1 MPIRAVPIFPSRRFR
16 PNALFE
22 TRVHKLDECLW
33 QPMRTL
39 FAVVF
44 VLGLLTEAF
53 AQGSILPEKP
63 EPFKLTEGSSFT
75 ASGTSTTRKTR
86 KISGDIAEAE
96 ALIRENL
103 AGNLPTGPELTRA
116 AAVGALR
123 SLDPHSNFFD
133 KREWQDLLD
142 QEDSAY
148 TGIGATIQSYETD
161 GVLSTYILDAIPGS
175 GAAVAGL
182 RYGDRIIAV
191 NGRSAVGLSTD
202 EVRDL
207 LRGPDRSTVSIKLE
221 RAANG
226 RTEVIVLKRAS
237 IRQPSIPDFYILEPG
252 IGYIDLSE
260 GFNFT
265 TSDEMDL
272 ALRRLKQQGM
282 TSLILDLRGNPGGI
296 VQQAVKVAEKFL
308 PAGTLI
314 LKQRGR
320 FASDSRDWYSKNA
333 APETMP
339 LVVLVN
345 QDTASASEIV
355 AGAFQDND
363 RAMIVGTRTFGKGLV
378 QSVIDLPFGTGA
390 TITAARYLTPSG
402 RSIQRDYTRIGL
414 YEYYKHVSPADA
426 IQSTFFEARTATG
439 RRVLGG
445 NGIEPDTV
453 VSESEMTRSEADLL
467 KPLFFYVRDTRTGS
481 GRQPNLS
488 GLMASVSVKVRSR
501 DASFLE
507 GRLKYEIAVAE
518 SGTTRAKR
526 VLNETDPQIHAGVK
540 ALSSAKDLYLAAQ
553 NIVQS
558 PIAKANV
565 NR

>member
-1 MPIRAVPIFPSRRFR
+1 
-16 PNALFE
+16 
-22 TRVHKLDECLW
+22 
-33 QPMRTL
+33 MRTL

-44 VLGLLTEAF
+44 VLGLLTGAF
-53 AQGSILPEKP
+53 GQGTILPEKP
-63 EPFKLTEGSSFT
+63 EPFKLTEGSSFS
-75 ASGTSTTRKTR
+75 ASGNSTSRKTR
-86 KISGDIAEAE
+86 KISSEIAEAE

-103 AGNLPTGPELTRA
+103 AGSLPDDPQMTRL

-148 TGIGATIQSYETD
+148 TGIGATIQSYEKD
-161 GVLSTYILDAIPGS
+161 GEISTYILDAIPGS
-175 GAAVAGL
+175 GAAAAGL
-182 RYGDRIIAV
+182 KYGDRIISI

-202 EVRDL
+202 EVRDM
-207 LRGPDRSTVSIKLE
+207 LRGPDRSTVTVKFE
-221 RAANG
+221 RAATG
-226 RTEVIVLKRAS
+226 RVEMIVLKRAS
-237 IRQPSIPDFYILEPG
+237 IRQPSIPDFYILKPG
-252 IGYIDLSE
+252 VGYIDLSE

-296 VQQAVKVAEKFL
+296 VEQAVKVAEKFL
-308 PAGTLI
+308 PTGTLI

-320 FASDSRDWYSKNA
+320 FSSDSRDWYSRNA

-414 YEYYKHVSPADA
+414 YEYYKHVSPADG

-453 VSESEMTRSEADLL
+453 VAESEITASQAGML
-467 KPLFFYVRDTRTGS
+467 KPLFFYVRERMS
-481 GRQPNLS
+481 GRILGQTMPVALES
-488 GLMASVSVKVRSR
+488 ASKNAGSDNAV
-501 DASFLE
+501 FLE
-507 GRLKYEIAVAE
+507 RRLKYELAVAAN
-518 SGTTRAKR
+518 GTVLAKR
-526 VLNETDPQIHAGVK
+526 VLNENDPQIAAGIK
-540 ALSSAKDLYLAAQ
+540 ALAGAKDLYSAAQ
-553 NIVQS
+553 ALTENSV
-558 PIAKANV
+558 AKANASK
-565 NR
+565 

>member
-1 MPIRAVPIFPSRRFR
+1 
-16 PNALFE
+16 
-22 TRVHKLDECLW
+22 
-33 QPMRTL
+33 MRTL

-75 ASGTSTTRKTR
+75 ASGNSTSRKTR
-86 KISGDIAEAE
+86 KISNEIAEAE
-96 ALIRENL
+96 ALIRANL
-103 AGNLPTGPELTRA
+103 AGTLPTGPDMTRSA
-116 AAVGALR
+116 ATGALR

-148 TGIGATIQSYETD
+148 TGIGSTIQSYETD

-175 GAAVAGL
+175 GAAAAGL

-191 NGRSAVGLSTD
+191 NGRNAVGLGTD
-202 EVRDL
+202 AVRDL
-207 LRGPDRSTVSIKLE
+207 LRGPDRSTVTVKLE
-221 RAANG
+221 RAATG

-237 IRQPSIPDFYILEPG
+237 IRQPSIPDFYILKPG

-308 PAGTLI
+308 PSGTLI

-333 APETMP
+333 DPETVP

-363 RAMIVGTRTFGKGLV
+363 RALIVGTRTFGKGLV

-453 VSESEMTRSEADLL
+453 IPEPEMTRSQADLL
-467 KPLFFYVRDTRTGS
+467 KPLFFYIRETKAAS
-481 GRQPNLS
+481 GRQPNAS
-488 GLMASVSVKVRSR
+488 GLLSKVSFKVSKT
-501 DASFLE
+501 DNTFLE
-507 GRLKYEIAVAE
+507 TRLKYEIAVAE
-518 SGTTRAKR
+518 SGTIRAKR
-526 VLNETDPQIHAGVK
+526 VLNETDPQIDAGVK
-540 ALSSAKDLYLAAQ
+540 ALDGAKDLYLAAQ
-553 NIVQS
+553 NLGQS
-558 PIAKANV
+558 PVAKANV

>member
-1 MPIRAVPIFPSRRFR
+1 
-16 PNALFE
+16 
-22 TRVHKLDECLW
+22 
-33 QPMRTL
+33 MRTL
-39 FAVVF
+39 SAVVF
-44 VLGLLTEAF
+44 VLGLFTGAF
-53 AQGSILPEKP
+53 AQASLLPEKP
-63 EPFKLTEGSSFT
+63 EPFKLAEGSSFT

-86 KISGDIAEAE
+86 KISSEIAEAE
-96 ALIRENL
+96 TIIRENL
-103 AGNLPTGPELTRA
+103 AGTLPTAPEMTRS

-133 KREWQDLLD
+133 QREWQDLLD

-148 TGIGATIQSYETD
+148 TGIGATIQSYDTD

-175 GAAVAGL
+175 GAAAAGL

-191 NGRSAVGLSTD
+191 NGRSAAGLNTD
-202 EVRDL
+202 EVRDM
-207 LRGPDRSTVSIKLE
+207 LRGPDRSTVTVKLE
-221 RAANG
+221 RAATG
-226 RTEVIVLKRAS
+226 RSEVIVLKRAS
-237 IRQPSIPDFYILEPG
+237 IRQPSIPDFYILKPG

-282 TSLILDLRGNPGGI
+282 TSLVLDLRGNPGGI

-414 YEYYKHVSPADA
+414 YEYYKHVSPAEG

-453 VSESEMTRSEADLL
+453 VAEPELTRVQAELL
-467 KPLFFYVRDTRTGS
+467 KPLFFYVRNTKASS
-481 GRQPNLS
+481 GRQPDIA
-488 GLMASVSVKVRSR
+488 GLLTKVSLRGHKADAS
-501 DASFLE
+501 SFLE
-507 GRLKYEIAVAE
+507 ARLKYEIAVAE

-526 VLNETDPQIHAGVK
+526 VLNETDPQIEAGVK
-540 ALSSAKDLYLAAQ
+540 ELKSAKDLYLAAQ
-553 NIVQS
+553 NLVQS
-558 PIAKANV
+558 QVAAANA

>member
-1 MPIRAVPIFPSRRFR
+1 MPILACPLV
-16 PNALFE
+16 
-22 TRVHKLDECLW
+22 LDECRW

-39 FAVVF
+39 LAVGF
-44 VLGLLTEAF
+44 VLGLLTAAF
-53 AQGSILPEKP
+53 GQISILPEKP
-63 EPFKLTEGSSFT
+63 EPFKLTEGSSFS
-75 ASGTSTTRKTR
+75 ASGNSTSRKTR
-86 KISGDIAEAE
+86 SISAEIYEAE
-96 ALIRENL
+96 ALIKANF
-103 AGNLPTGPELTRA
+103 AGSIPTDPQLTKG

-148 TGIGATIQSYETD
+148 TGIGATIQSYSKD

-175 GAAVAGL
+175 GAAASGL
-182 RYGDRIIAV
+182 KYGDRIISI

-202 EVRDL
+202 EVRDM
-207 LRGPDRSTVSIKLE
+207 LRGTDRSTVALKLE
-221 RAANG
+221 RAATG
-226 RTEVIVLKRAS
+226 RLDTIILKRAS
-237 IRQPSIPDFYILEPG
+237 IRQPSIPDFYILRPG

-272 ALRRLKQQGM
+272 ALRGLKRQGM

-320 FASDSRDWYSKNA
+320 FTSDSRDWYSKNTT
-333 APETMP
+333 PETMP
-339 LVVLVN
+339 LVLLVD

-378 QSVIDLPFGTGA
+378 QSVIDLPFGTGV

-414 YEYYKHVSPADA
+414 YEYYKHVSPAEG
-426 IQSTFFEARTATG
+426 IQNTFFEARTATG

-453 VSESEMTRSEADLL
+453 VPASEMTPSQAELL
-467 KPLFFYVRDTRTGS
+467 TPLFFYVRARSMTS
-481 GRQPNLS
+481 GQLEKISLKEKR
-488 GLMASVSVKVRSR
+488 ADSV
-501 DASFLE
+501 FLE
-507 GRLKYEIAVAE
+507 RRLKYEIAVAE
-518 SGTTRAKR
+518 NGTVKAKR
-526 VLNETDPQIHAGVK
+526 VLNETDPQVDAGIN
-540 ALSSAKDLYLAAQ
+540 ALSGAKKLYLATQ
-553 NIVQS
+553 NLVQDS
-558 PIAKANV
+558 VAKANA
-565 NR
+565 NK

>member
-1 MPIRAVPIFPSRRFR
+1 
-16 PNALFE
+16 
-22 TRVHKLDECLW
+22 
-33 QPMRTL
+33 MRTL

-44 VLGLLTEAF
+44 VLGLASGAF
-53 AQGSILPEKP
+53 AQGSLLPEKAD
-63 EPFKLTEGSSFT
+63 PFKLSEGSSFS
-75 ASGTSTTRKTR
+75 ASGKATARTSRRIT
-86 KISGDIAEAE
+86 SDIAEAE
-96 ALIRENL
+96 AIIKANL
-103 AGNLPTGPELTRA
+103 AGAMPSDIEFTKQA
-116 AAVGALR
+116 ATGALR

-161 GVLSTYILDAIPGS
+161 GILSTYILDAIPGS
-175 GAAVAGL
+175 GAAAAGL
-182 RYGDRIIAV
+182 KYGDRIISV
-191 NGRSAVGLSTD
+191 NGRSAVGLDTD

-207 LRGPDRSTVSIKLE
+207 LRGPDRSAVTVRLE
-221 RAANG
+221 RALTG
-226 RTEVIVLKRAS
+226 RIEAIVIKRAS
-237 IRQPSIPDFYILEPG
+237 IRQPSIPDFYILKPG

-320 FASDSRDWYSKNA
+320 FASDSRDRYSKNA
-333 APETMP
+333 SPEQMP
-339 LVVLVN
+339 LVVLVD

-378 QSVIDLPFGTGA
+378 QNVIDLPYGTGA

-414 YEYYKHVSPADA
+414 YEYYKHVSPAEG
-426 IQSTFFEARTATG
+426 IHSTFFEARTATG

-445 NGIEPDTV
+445 NGIEPDV
-453 VSESEMTRSEADLL
+453 VIAARELSPLQAGLL
-467 KPLFFYVRDTRTGS
+467 KPIFFYVRDKKAG
-481 GRQPNLS
+481 
-488 GLMASVSVKVRSR
+488 RSR
-501 DASFLE
+501 SSAAAAPVERLLSHDRTNNASFLAN
-507 GRLKYEIAVAE
+507 RIKYELEVAE

-526 VLNETDPQIHAGVK
+526 VLNEDDPQIAAGIK
-540 ALSSAKDLYLAAQ
+540 ALNGAKELYLAAQ
-553 NIVQS
+553 NTLQS
-558 PIAKANV
+558 PVAKATV
-565 NR
+565 NK